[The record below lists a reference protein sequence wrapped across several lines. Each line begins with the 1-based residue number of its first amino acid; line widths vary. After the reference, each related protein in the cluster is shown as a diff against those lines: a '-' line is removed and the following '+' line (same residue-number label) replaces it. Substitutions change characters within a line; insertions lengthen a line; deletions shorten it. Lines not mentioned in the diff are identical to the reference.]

1 MGVIASIAAALL
13 LLSAGGAAAQDAAA
27 GEKAFNK
34 CRACHQ
40 VGETAKNMVG
50 PRLNGLFGRKAGSI
64 EGFKYS
70 EANAKSGVSWD
81 EATFAKYIAD
91 PKAAMPGNR
100 MVFPGIKNDKEIA
113 DLIAF
118 LRQFA
123 ADGKKKN

>member
-13 LLSAGGAAAQDAAA
+13 LLSAGGALAQDAAA

-50 PRLNGLFGRKAGSI
+50 PKLNGLFGRKAGSI

-70 EANAKSGVSWD
+70 EANTKSGVSWD

-91 PKAAMPGNR
+91 PKAAMPGNK

-118 LRQFA
+118 LRRFA

>member
-1 MGVIASIAAALL
+1 
-13 LLSAGGAAAQDAAA
+13 
-27 GEKAFNK
+27 
-34 CRACHQ
+34 
-40 VGETAKNMVG
+40 MVG
-50 PRLNGLFGRKAGSI
+50 PKLNGLFGRKAGSI

-70 EANAKSGVSWD
+70 EANVKSGVSWD

-113 DLIAF
+113 DLIAY